1 LTSKLA
7 VLIGG
12 VAVAAIALFL
22 WPIFSEGE
30 PWLSWA
36 LALFVLGGGGLV
48 IGAIWTR
55 RRAFRYALLGI
66 PIGFLIGG
74 PAMFFLVRGG
84 SSNDGWEALA
94 AVAAGILGA
103 FVGAILGG
111 AIGAA
116 IGASR
121 DRAAERA
128 ASGG

>member
-1 LTSKLA
+1 MTSKLA
-7 VLIGG
+7 GLIGG
-12 VAVAAIALFL
+12 VAVAAIALLL

-66 PIGFLIGG
+66 PLGFLVGG

-84 SSNDGWEALA
+84 SSSGDGWEELA

-116 IGASR
+116 VGASR
-121 DRAAERA
+121 DRAVAR
-128 ASGG
+128 S

>member
-1 LTSKLA
+1 MIIRLGSADSMRFDNRLLDEIRARIT
-7 VLIGG
+7 
-12 VAVAAIALFL
+12 
-22 WPIFSEGE
+22 
-30 PWLSWA
+30 LSD
-36 LALFVLGGGGLV
+36 LV
-48 IGAIWTR
+48 GR
-55 RRAFRYALLGI
+55 RVTWDRRKT
-66 PIGFLIGG
+66 P
-74 PAMFFLVRGG
+74 GG
-84 SSNDGWEALA
+84 SSGGSGA